1 MNRGDKMANKYKL
14 NVSDEQ
20 IDNLKKAFQAGSPL
34 DVALS
39 YAQISKYTFYYWV
52 SIANVVRAVKEA
64 DFVKEQEEMNKIG
77 IDLSSIREQIEIDS
91 ESIFRTG
98 VNAYFNP
105 DPRAIKKYRENSAFR
120 VFANQVYD
128 IILECDKKRSEVI
141 LYHLTAIRESVKKR
155 GAPPTSSQWFL
166 ERTLPR
172 QFGRTFL
179 PEENDKRPVEPIKIE
194 FVSAD
199 EKDTKDRVKAMER
212 TVEVELGITP
222 NAKS

>member
-1 MNRGDKMANKYKL
+1 MANKYKL
-14 NVSDEQ
+14 NVDDTQ
-20 IDNLKKAFQAGSPL
+20 IENLKKSFQAGAPL
-34 DVALS
+34 DVALA

-52 SIANVVRAVKEA
+52 SIANVVRACKEA

-120 VFANQVYD
+120 VFANQVYE
-128 IILECDKKRSEVI
+128 IICDCDKRRSEVI
-141 LYHLTAIRESVKKR
+141 LYHLTAIRDSVKKR
-155 GAPPTSSQWFL
+155 GAPPVSSQWFL
-166 ERTLPR
+166 ERTLPK
-172 QFGRTFL
+172 QFGRNFVQ
-179 PEENDKRPVEPIKIE
+179 EENENKVVKPVQIE
-194 FVSAD
+194 FVSPD
-199 EKDTKDRVKAMER
+199 KKDTQERVKAMER
-212 TVEVELGITP
+212 TVEVELGISP